1 MNSRALRKRFERMG
15 GAAYAVARG
24 IAHLYRRMVMGI
36 ARLGGIRKNRAVFLS
51 FDARSYSDNP
61 RYISEKLHELRPETE
76 IVWMFR
82 NFDAKKKLL
91 PGYAR
96 AERWMSIR
104 SLATLATAR
113 VTVANFSFRPF
124 FRFRKPGQVYVQ
136 TWHGDRAFKKV
147 GFDMH
152 PERDFLLEMECDLGL
167 VGSDYGERQFR
178 SAFRY
183 GGELLRAG
191 YPRNDM
197 LVRNDPAEAAAIRR
211 ALGIPEGVKLLLY
224 APTFRDELLV
234 KWQRHRAQID
244 LDRTLRALERR
255 TGDRWMC
262 LFRAHYLSAGL
273 AVDALEGRI
282 VNAAGHEEMAELLL
296 IADALVTDYSSCA
309 GDFALTGRPI
319 FLFQDDLED
328 YKAKSRELYFDV
340 ADSPYLVA
348 RTQEELE
355 ALIEAMTP
363 EFARENDRAILDFYG
378 TTETGR
384 AAEAACEYIIKK
396 LDGN

>member
-1 MNSRALRKRFERMG
+1 M
-15 GAAYAVARG
+15 
-24 IAHLYRRMVMGI
+24 
-36 ARLGGIRKNRAVFLS
+36 
-51 FDARSYSDNP
+51 
-61 RYISEKLHELRPETE
+61 
-76 IVWMFR
+76 
-82 NFDAKKKLL
+82 
-91 PGYAR
+91 
-96 AERWMSIR
+96 
-104 SLATLATAR
+104 
-113 VTVANFSFRPF
+113 
-124 FRFRKPGQVYVQ
+124 
-136 TWHGDRAFKKV
+136 
-147 GFDMH
+147 
-152 PERDFLLEMECDLGL
+152 
-167 VGSDYGERQFR
+167 
-178 SAFRY
+178 
-183 GGELLRAG
+183 
-191 YPRNDM
+191 
-197 LVRNDPAEAAAIRR
+197 
-211 ALGIPEGVKLLLY
+211 KLLLY
-224 APTFRDELLV
+224 APPFRDELLV

-340 ADSPYLVA
+340 TDSPYLVA
-348 RTQEELE
+348 RTQKELE

>member
-124 FRFRKPGQVYVQ
+124 FRFRKPGQV
-136 TWHGDRAFKKV
+136 
-147 GFDMH
+147 
-152 PERDFLLEMECDLGL
+152 
-167 VGSDYGERQFR
+167 
-178 SAFRY
+178 
-183 GGELLRAG
+183 
-191 YPRNDM
+191 
-197 LVRNDPAEAAAIRR
+197 
-211 ALGIPEGVKLLLY
+211 
-224 APTFRDELLV
+224 
-234 KWQRHRAQID
+234 
-244 LDRTLRALERR
+244 
-255 TGDRWMC
+255 
-262 LFRAHYLSAGL
+262 
-273 AVDALEGRI
+273 
-282 VNAAGHEEMAELLL
+282 
-296 IADALVTDYSSCA
+296 
-309 GDFALTGRPI
+309 
-319 FLFQDDLED
+319 
-328 YKAKSRELYFDV
+328 
-340 ADSPYLVA
+340 
-348 RTQEELE
+348 
-355 ALIEAMTP
+355 
-363 EFARENDRAILDFYG
+363 
-378 TTETGR
+378 
-384 AAEAACEYIIKK
+384 
-396 LDGN
+396 